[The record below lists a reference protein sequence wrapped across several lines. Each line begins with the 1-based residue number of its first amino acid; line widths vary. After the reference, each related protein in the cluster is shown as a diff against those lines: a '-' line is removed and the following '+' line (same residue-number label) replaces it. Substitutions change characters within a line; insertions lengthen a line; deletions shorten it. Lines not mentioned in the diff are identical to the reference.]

1 MSKSLDGKGMM
12 FKTLSVQAID
22 EMFIMV
28 TIVCTTIEMFF
39 QPYYPENIT
48 QALHEDFWR
57 MSQTILLK
65 RHCDGQIYES
75 LTILMRV
82 DSQMHDKDLRHKMR
96 QCKDFNPEDFEID
109 EEFTMTKHRKRRKSN
124 IFDDEEDTV

>member
-1 MSKSLDGKGMM
+1 MM